1 MRAVGS
7 NSWTVLWMGAPK
19 VIQSNVTPASRSLLG
34 ALTVTLRA
42 LTYQSGQAVACTRC
56 SQILAGGAAITMS
69 LWAKRSACSGTM
81 PSGQRMCAERC
92 WMSSMTDMV
101 VPPSG
106 FSLVICVPAIVR
118 PAGLGSPPPVHSTT
132 GQGWRK
138 QAKASESKRKQ
149 AEASGSK
156 VGLARPRAGGQYP
169 VELAAG
175 ADAELGEHVAEVV
188 LGRARADEQPGA
200 DLRVGQPVPGQP
212 RH

>member
-132 GQGWRK
+132 GQGLAGRVLG
-138 QAKASESKRKQ
+138 R
-149 AEASGSK
+149 SK
-156 VGLARPRAGGQYP
+156 VAEEVAEELARRGGIRADGQDP

-175 ADAELGEHVAEVV
+175 ADAELGEHVA
-188 LGRARADEQPGA
+188 Q
-200 DLRVGQPVPGQP
+200 
-212 RH
+212 